1 MYYQWAPYVPVAE
14 RRRQAAAE
22 MAKLK
27 KTGHAVSPVV
37 IQGRAIASTVWG
49 KAWCANLEG
58 YSDFANRL
66 PRGRTYV
73 RNGSVVDLQISPGK
87 IAARVSGSSI
97 YTATVAV
104 KPLPAARWQ
113 ALCADCA
120 GGIDSLV
127 ELLQGRFAKG
137 VMERLCRPGDGLFPT
152 PKEISLAC
160 SCPDSARLCKHLAA
174 VLYGIGARLD
184 HQPELL
190 FTLRQVVATDL
201 LAHAGKGLEAEPA
214 GERTLA
220 GDDLGALFGLE
231 LDPGQAAA
239 PAPAPAPA
247 PPVKKAAEAKPSTR
261 RGGPEQRLRALLDQR
276 GTLTSAEAQASLH
289 LDAAT
294 LRPLL
299 KQLVADGHATVT
311 GKTRG
316 TTYHAAGRG

>member
-27 KTGHAVSPVV
+27 KKGHAVSPVV
-37 IQGRAIASTVWG
+37 IQGRAIATTVWG

-58 YSDFANRL
+58 YSDYANRL

-73 RNGSVVDLQISPGK
+73 RNGSVVDLQIGPGR
-87 IAARVSGSSI
+87 IEARVSGSSI
-97 YTATVAV
+97 YTATVTV

-137 VMERLCRPGDGLFPT
+137 VMERLCRPGDGLFPS
-152 PKEISLAC
+152 PKEITLDC
-160 SCPDSARLCKHLAA
+160 SCPDSAHLCKHLAA
-174 VLYGIGARLD
+174 VLYGVGSRLD

-190 FTLRQVVATDL
+190 FTLRQVAATDL
-201 LAHAGKGLEAEPA
+201 LAHAGKGLAAEPA
-214 GERTLA
+214 GARTLA

-231 LDPGQAAA
+231 LDPGEAA
-239 PAPAPAPA
+239 APA
-247 PPVKKAAEAKPSTR
+247 PPVKPAAAAKPPTR
-261 RGGPEQRLRALLDQR
+261 QGGRGQRLRALLDRR
-276 GTLTSAEAQASLH
+276 GSFTSAEAQAALR

-316 TTYHAAGRG
+316 TIYHAAGRG